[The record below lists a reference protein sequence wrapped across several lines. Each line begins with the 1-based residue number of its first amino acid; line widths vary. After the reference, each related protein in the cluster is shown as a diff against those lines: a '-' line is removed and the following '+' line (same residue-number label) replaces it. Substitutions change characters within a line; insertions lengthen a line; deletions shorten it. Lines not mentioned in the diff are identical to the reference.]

1 MKLVETLYQFRF
13 ASGTIEVYA
22 LNETEA
28 EILAQAEAIK
38 RGWDYKIIKHNM
50 QQINLLID
58 WCKLSDEES
67 MQLRRLLLKAR
78 ATDSSEEEKTN

>member
-13 ASGTIEVYA
+13 LNGTIEVSA
-22 LNETEA
+22 LNEAEA

-38 RGWDYKIIKHNM
+38 RGWDYRIIKHNT
-50 QQINLLID
+50 QRINLLID
-58 WCKLSDEES
+58 WCNLSDEES

-78 ATDSSEEEKTN
+78 ATDPSEEDKSN